1 MQKELSMSSNPSRAA
16 MRRYVWRLMAVMAVY
31 AAALIGGQFAMQA
44 GLLGPQAAIAI
55 ALVCG
60 LCIALTFFIMGRL
73 MIETQDEFMRLLF
86 VRQTLIAAGFALS
99 LAAIHGFLSTFAVI
113 GQIDAYWWPVL
124 FFAGQ
129 FIGQIANRV
138 QYGTW
143 GAMK

>member
-1 MQKELSMSSNPSRAA
+1 MSSNPSRAA
-16 MRRYVWRLMAVMAVY
+16 MKRYVWRLMAVIAVY
-31 AAALIGGQFAMQA
+31 ASALVGGQLAMKA

-60 LCIALTFFIMGRL
+60 LCIALTFVIMGRL

-99 LAAIHGFLSTFAVI
+99 LAAVHGFLSDFDI
-113 GQIDAYWWPVL
+113 ISRIDAYWWPVL

-129 FIGQIANRV
+129 FLRQIANRV

-143 GAMK
+143 GSLK